1 MKRSTLK
8 KYFLYYTT
16 TESNKKFVYGIR
28 NCKRP
33 ETTKEYKKLH
43 WMLYSGLIQSC
54 GYCDDGYYT
63 DYQDLFINNIV
74 VNNLMDYNQI
84 LNSLKNK

>member
-16 TESNKKFVYGIR
+16 TESSKKFVYGIR

-33 ETTKEYKKLH
+33 ETTREYKKLH

-54 GYCDDGYYT
+54 GYCDEGYYT
-63 DYQDLFINNIV
+63 DYQDLFINNLSTG
-74 VNNLMDYNQI
+74 NLIYIQSK
-84 LNSLKNK
+84 LN

>member
-33 ETTKEYKKLH
+33 ETTREYKKLH

-54 GYCDDGYYT
+54 GYCDEGYYT
-63 DYQDLFINNIV
+63 DYQDLFINNLRPG
-74 VNNLMDYNQI
+74 NLIYIQSK
-84 LNSLKNK
+84 LN